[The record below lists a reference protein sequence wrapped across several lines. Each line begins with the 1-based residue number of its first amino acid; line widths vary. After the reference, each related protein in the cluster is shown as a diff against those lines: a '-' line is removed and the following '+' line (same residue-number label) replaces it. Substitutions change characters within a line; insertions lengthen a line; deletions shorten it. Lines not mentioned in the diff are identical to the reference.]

1 MSKLTCEKCGRTKE
15 ETMFYTY
22 KDGSKPKLC
31 KECTLMHVNIW
42 EPETFTWLLQEYDVP
57 WLPWEW
63 DALRQKAYAK
73 NPNKKND
80 LIKKRNFSIEN
91 IYHGK
96 NSPLKKNR
104 SNMIKVEYNQ
114 QKRKKRYSS
123 VENSIDYKSKNIENV
138 IQNDEN
144 IKNNISSKISK
155 HNKDILITKKY
166 KSNFILL
173 YAML

>member
-42 EPETFTWLLQEYDVP
+42 EPDTFIWLLQEYDVP

-80 LIKKRNFSIEN
+80 TTVF
-91 IYHGK
+91 GK
-96 NSPLKKNR
+96 YLSLMKLKQHKDHCWADSER
-104 SNMIKVEYNQ
+104 LQ
-114 QKRKKRYSS
+114 Q
-123 VENSIDYKSKNIENV
+123 
-138 IQNDEN
+138 
-144 IKNNISSKISK
+144 
-155 HNKDILITKKY
+155 
-166 KSNFILL
+166 
-173 YAML
+173 